1 MKKNKRAK
9 DNAVNMTLIFL
20 PMIIVIVL
28 WQILCDNG
36 AINITLLPS
45 PKTVVETFI
54 KMITDGSLWSHISA
68 SLIRIG
74 LGFLVG
80 VLAGV
85 IIGILMGIFPKFD
98 KAMTLFVGILRPIP
112 IIALIPIFILWLGI
126 GEESKI
132 TIIILGT
139 FWPVLINTIHG
150 VKSVDK
156 KLLELSRV
164 LKKGNLKTLA
174 HIIIPSAFPM
184 IFTGI
189 RLGAG
194 NSLVCVITAEMIAAS
209 QGLGYLIMYAR
220 QMSQPAVV
228 LVGIFTIGLV
238 GLLIDTLFKYIEKW
252 MTRG

>member
-1 MKKNKRAK
+1 MKNNGSKK
-9 DNAVNMTLIFL
+9 DTAVNAALIFL
-20 PMIIVIVL
+20 PMIIVIAL

-36 AINITLLPS
+36 TINVTLLPS
-45 PKTVVETFI
+45 PKTVVETI
-54 KMITDGSLWSHISA
+54 VRMIADGSLWSHISA
-68 SLIRIG
+68 SLVRIG
-74 LGFLVG
+74 LGFLAG
-80 VLAGV
+80 AAAGV
-85 IIGILMGIFPKFD
+85 VIGILMGIFPKFD

-156 KLLELSRV
+156 KLLELSKV
-164 LKKGNLKTLA
+164 LKKGNVRTLI

-228 LVGIFTIGLV
+228 LVGIFTIGVV
-238 GLLIDTLFKYIEKW
+238 GLLIDTLFKYIEKLI
-252 MTRG
+252 TRG